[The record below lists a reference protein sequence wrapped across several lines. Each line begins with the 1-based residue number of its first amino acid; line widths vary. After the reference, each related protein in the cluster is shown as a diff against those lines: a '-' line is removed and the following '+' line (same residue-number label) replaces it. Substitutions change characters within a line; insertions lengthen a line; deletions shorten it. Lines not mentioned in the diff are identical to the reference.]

1 MTQVVWTYRARGRLR
16 DLYERIAKD
25 QPVNADRF
33 MERLFERGDSLAEYA
48 FRGRMVPE
56 YDNPSIREVFEGEYR
71 LIYQMQDSTVAIL
84 TVRNFAELLP
94 TDPKNL

>member
-1 MTQVVWTYRARGRLR
+1 
-16 DLYERIAKD
+16 
-25 QPVNADRF
+25 
-33 MERLFERGDSLAEYA
+33 
-48 FRGRMVPE
+48 MVPE